1 MYKRGVSESIERLSF
16 ELSTAALAEQE
27 RALATFRTGAGTV
40 LGAASVAASLL
51 SARDAGHRLDPW
63 MGVALVAYALCA
75 AVAIWVLLPRDLAFS
90 FRGNELIVT
99 SEALDVDDVVDGYRV
114 ACGWIEPHLE
124 MNRSTLAGISQRLTW
139 ACMLLAIEVV
149 MLTISITV

>member
-1 MYKRGVSESIERLSF
+1 MYKRGMSDSIERLSF
-16 ELSTAALAEQE
+16 EMSTAALAEQE

-40 LGAASVAASLL
+40 LGAASVAASFLG
-51 SARDAGHRLDPW
+51 SRGAGRGLNPW
-63 MGVALVAYALCA
+63 MGVAVIAYALCA

-124 MNRSTLAGISQRLTW
+124 VNRSSLAGISRLLTW
-139 ACMLLAIEVV
+139 ACMFLAIEVV
-149 MLTISITV
+149 MLTISVTT